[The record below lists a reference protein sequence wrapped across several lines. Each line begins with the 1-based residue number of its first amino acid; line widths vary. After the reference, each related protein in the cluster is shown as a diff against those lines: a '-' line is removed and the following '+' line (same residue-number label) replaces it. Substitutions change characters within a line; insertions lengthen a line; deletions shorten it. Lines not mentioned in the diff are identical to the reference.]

1 MSLTTCALSGQLLNK
16 PVVSKITG
24 HVFEKSMIKKHL
36 QITNQCPIT
45 GAELNEVDLLD
56 LNTAKANP
64 PSVTTQI
71 PHLLQAAASCFDHL

>member
-1 MSLTTCALSGQLLNK
+1 
-16 PVVSKITG
+16 
-24 HVFEKSMIKKHL
+24 MIKKHL